1 MDGWCTVKIS
11 KGTPK
16 TTRKEV
22 TDMLC
27 EKYVH
32 LNKDNALVHSKSSS
46 SFIRL
51 NKNNEQA
58 GHKG

>member
-32 LNKDNALVHSKSSS
+32 LNKDNALVHSK
-46 SFIRL
+46 
-51 NKNNEQA
+51 
-58 GHKG
+58 